1 MPGAPR
7 SPARPKR
14 AGGCLGTAGR
24 RGSGPV
30 RPARALICRGR
41 SGRGH
46 CVGSSHVR
54 GGGGAGG
61 GKEACGG
68 AWAPGVRE
76 RVWGWG
82 VWPNQGLCS
91 WTLRTLGVGGGTG
104 GHRTPPGP
112 KKLWQDWAGLPHR
125 PLPLPQGILAPL
137 LGRTLPE
144 PTFLGAHFPPPT
156 PTPTPIST
164 SPHLELAWETTF
176 IFL

>member
-1 MPGAPR
+1 MSGHGWPPRVRPCAPC
-7 SPARPKR
+7 ARPHLQGSVWSR
-14 AGGCLGTAGR
+14 SLRWLQPCARGR
-24 RGSGPV
+24 R
-30 RPARALICRGR
+30 R
-41 SGRGH
+41 
-46 CVGSSHVR
+46 
-54 GGGGAGG
+54 GG

-91 WTLRTLGVGGGTG
+91 WTPHTLGVGGGTG

-144 PTFLGAHFPPPT
+144 PTFLGAHFPPPL
-156 PTPTPIST
+156 
-164 SPHLELAWETTF
+164 PHQYPLPRTWNLHGKRPLF
-176 IFL
+176 FSDR